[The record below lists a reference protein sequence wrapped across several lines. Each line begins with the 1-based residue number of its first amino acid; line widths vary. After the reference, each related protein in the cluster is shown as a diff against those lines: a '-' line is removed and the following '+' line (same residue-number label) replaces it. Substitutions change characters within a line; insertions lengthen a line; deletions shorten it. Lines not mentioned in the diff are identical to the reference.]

1 MKKPLLLLWLCAAP
15 LCAQEIEREAP
26 SAEHYRNLWEQSP
39 FNRPL
44 NAAESYAVTGVIRLD
59 QRPVV
64 TLLNTATG
72 ERFSL
77 STEANAQ
84 GWRLI
89 ELRSD
94 PNPRN
99 VMAVVSING
108 EEVAVRFND
117 QQLAP
122 EALHRASD
130 AATQRA
136 VPPKPRASGS
146 RMNPARPTPSAAPS
160 SPSKKAH
167 SKKQQQKQNRK

>member
-1 MKKPLLLLWLCAAP
+1 MKKAILLLWLCAAP
-15 LCAQEIEREAP
+15 LYAQEIEHEAP
-26 SAEHYRNLWEQSP
+26 DAGHYRDLWEQSP
-39 FNRPL
+39 FTRPL
-44 NAAESYAVTGVIRLD
+44 NAAESYAVTGVLRID

-122 EALHRASD
+122 EALQKASE
-130 AATQRA
+130 AARQRA
-136 VPPKPRASGS
+136 VPPSPRAPGS
-146 RMNPARPTPSAAPS
+146 RLNPAKSATS
-160 SPSKKAH
+160 SPAKGKEPAKKP
-167 SKKQQQKQNRK
+167 KQKQHRK